1 MIKAGVIGAGFGF
14 IYIMSLALLLP
25 LCTLCF
31 SPLLGMGVGYLAGWF
46 DKPLKLETSLG
57 KGGIAGGIASVGV
70 VAGQILA
77 NIVYCIL
84 VTNSTWLQQ
93 MGFIQANLN
102 QDECWQITLT
112 LSSFC
117 GLFNLVVI
125 VGLAA
130 IGSLVWFQRY
140 GDTLVMASSQPTS

>member
-140 GDTLVMASSQPTS
+140 GDALIMASSQPTS